1 MRIGFACFWDPAPA
15 QTWSRTPWQLR
26 SAMRRHASVVDVGV
40 EMPTM
45 TRMFL
50 RGLHPRWHDGR
61 LRSSWDESR
70 ITDAY
75 CRRVITRNVQRLEC
89 DAVLEIQDIAAIDRP
104 YFLYQDMS
112 WDALIKML
120 EAGQPIFRKIS
131 MSELRRRQ
139 ERQREI
145 YENATGVLTM
155 SHWLARSL
163 VQLSGLAASKVH
175 VVHPGL
181 HVEQGVA
188 WAAALRERPA
198 PRRRLLFVG
207 RNFRAKGGD
216 LVLDALSILRR
227 EMDPNITVT
236 IAGLPRWPLSGA
248 IPDGVNFLGQLPLAE
263 VASLYDCHD
272 LLVMPTRV
280 EGFGFVFLEAL
291 SRGLPC
297 IGRDDFA
304 MPEMIRPGL
313 NGALLSKDDPEE
325 LARLI
330 AGVLADDDLYAAC
343 RSRIPDVVSW
353 FSWEHA
359 ARQTVGA
366 ISTALGR

>member
-1 MRIGFACFWDPAPA
+1 MPA

-26 SAMRRHASVVDVGV
+26 AALRTRTPVVDVGV
-40 EMPTM
+40 EIPPM
-45 TRMFL
+45 TRMVL
-50 RGLHPRWHDGR
+50 RGLHPRWHEGR

-70 ITDAY
+70 ITDEY
-75 CRRVITRNVQRLEC
+75 CRRVITRASRRLAC
-89 DAVLEIQDIAAIDRP
+89 DAVLEIQDLAAIDRP

-112 WDALIKML
+112 WDALLKMR
-120 EAGQPIFRKIS
+120 ADGRPIFRKTS
-131 MSELRRRQ
+131 TSTLRRRQ

-145 YENATGVLTM
+145 YDRAAGILTM

-163 VQLSGLAASKVH
+163 VQLSGLPAEKVH

-181 HVEQGVA
+181 HVEDDVR
-188 WAAALRERPA
+188 WARPAPVRPA

-216 LVLDALSILRR
+216 LVLAALSILRR
-227 EMDPNITVT
+227 EVDPGITAT
-236 IAGLPRWPLSGA
+236 IVGPPDWPVDGDV
-248 IPDGVNFLGQLPLAE
+248 PDGVTFLGPLPLAE
-263 VASLYDCHD
+263 VASLYDEHD
-272 LLVMPTRV
+272 LFVLPTRV

-297 IGRDDFA
+297 VGRDDFA
-304 MPEMIRPGL
+304 MPEMIRPGR

-330 AGVLADDDLYAAC
+330 AGVLVDDDLYAAC
-343 RSRIPDVVSW
+343 RADIPDLVAR
-353 FSWEHA
+353 FSWDRA
-359 ARQTVGA
+359 ARDTVRAIAGTLGA
-366 ISTALGR
+366 